1 MKKIKNLTSLIA
13 ISLVAISIFI
23 LSCDFKGVTD
33 DFEIV
38 INNSIFKQQVIVEL
52 FDPVNQANLEADNI
66 LKVEVLGRDADK
78 IVTDAGEK
86 VSTSKFSR
94 GAIALA
100 VNPNKNPTNEPV
112 EFILKITGTNY
123 LTTTIPVFL
132 SDTDSI
138 ATLSAN
144 LVNKLNTPK
153 GIDYIK
159 ETKNLVN
166 NTLTTN
172 VSIETSGTKAETKS
186 EVTIEAG
193 TIFQDANGNP
203 ISGTQIVSEIVNFN
217 SEDPESLASFPGG
230 FMPQQI
236 TDENGRIVEDAY
248 FETAGF
254 VSIDMQI
261 GNKEVKKFS
270 KPITIK
276 MQVAN
281 DYINPETG
289 SPIKAGDIIPIWSYS
304 KDDGTWDYHAK
315 GTVKLESGNF
325 VIEYTTTH
333 LSWYNLDYYGRRC
346 PTGGW
351 RYVNRR
357 WVLSGA
363 TKIDV
368 KMTGITRNNYFNLF
382 SDFVFAGTNQSVSSW
397 SGKSYTWFDGQ
408 SFNIY
413 NTPSRNIQMVVYSG
427 NSRYNRGVE
436 LYRSQ
441 SFNPCGGAV
450 TIDVTSIVS
459 KLPPPPVNVYVRY
472 KAKCNGK
479 VIEPT
484 IPLYMKD
491 PARGGY
497 WRYMGYV
504 YRGQII
510 LYGIQLNTP
519 YEFSTY
525 YRGKFYSQ
533 TISFDKTEYINDNY
547 QIPAELCNSL
557 F

>member
-1 MKKIKNLTSLIA
+1 MKKIKNIKSLIA
-13 ISLVAISIFI
+13 FSAIAISIFI

-33 DFEIV
+33 DFDIV

-78 IVTDAGEK
+78 IVTDAGEN

-112 EFILKITGTNY
+112 EFILKVTGTNY

-153 GIDYIK
+153 GVDYVK
-159 ETKNLVN
+159 ETKSLVN
-166 NTLTTN
+166 NTLPTN

-217 SEDPESLASFPGG
+217 SKDPESLASFPGG

-236 TDENGRIVEDAY
+236 TDENGQIVEDAY

-276 MQVAN
+276 MQVAA

-289 SPIKAGDIIPIWSYS
+289 SLIKVGDIIPIWSYS
-304 KDDGTWDYHAK
+304 KDDGTWEYHTK

-325 VIEYTTTH
+325 VVEYTTTH

-346 PTGGW
+346 PTGW

-357 WVLSGA
+357 WVFQGNNTS
-363 TKIDV
+363 ISIR
-368 KMTGITRNNYFNLF
+368 MNGISSNNSISLY
-382 SDFVFAGTNQSVSSW
+382 SDFVFAGTNQSVSYW
-397 SGKSYTWFDGQ
+397 SGKTYNWFDGQ
-408 SFNIY
+408 KFDLL
-413 NTPSRNIQMVVYSG
+413 NTPDRNLQMVVYSG
-427 NSRYNRGVE
+427 NSRYNRGIE
-436 LYRSQ
+436 LFRSQ
-441 SFNPCGGAV
+441 SFNPCGG
-450 TIDVTSIVS
+450 TINIDVSSIVS

-491 PARGGY
+491 PTRGY

-504 YRGQII
+504 YRGQIT
-510 LYGIQLNTP
+510 LRGIQLNTP

-525 YRGKFYSQ
+525 YRGKFYNQ
-533 TISFDKTEYINDNY
+533 TITFDKTEYINDNY
-547 QIPAELCNSL
+547 QIPTELCNSL

>member
-1 MKKIKNLTSLIA
+1 MKKIKNIKSLIA
-13 ISLVAISIFI
+13 FSAIAISIFI
-23 LSCDFKGVTD
+23 SSCDFKGVTD
-33 DFEIV
+33 DFDIV

-52 FDPVNQANLEADNI
+52 FDPVNQANLEGDNI
-66 LKVEVLGRDADK
+66 LKVEILGRDADK

-112 EFILKITGTNY
+112 EFILKVTGTNY

-132 SDTDSI
+132 SETDSI

-144 LVNKLNTPK
+144 LVNKLNTPN
-153 GIDYIK
+153 GIDYVK
-159 ETKNLVN
+159 ETRNLVN
-166 NTLTTN
+166 NTLTSN
-172 VSIETSGTKAETKS
+172 VSIETSGTKADTKS
-186 EVTIEAG
+186 EVIIEAG
-193 TIFQDANGNP
+193 TVFQDENGNA
-203 ISGTQIVSEIVNFN
+203 ISGTQIVSEIVNF
-217 SEDPESLASFPGG
+217 SADEPESLASFPGG

-236 TDENGRIVEDAY
+236 TDENGQIVEDAY

-261 GNKEVKKFS
+261 GTKEVKKFS

-281 DYINPETG
+281 DYLNPETG
-289 SPIKAGDIIPIWSYS
+289 SPIKVGDIIPIWSYS
-304 KDDGTWDYHAK
+304 KDDGTWDYHTK
-315 GTVKLESGNF
+315 GTVKLENSNF
-325 VIEYTTTH
+325 IVEYTTTH

-346 PTGGW
+346 TNTGWVYRNG
-351 RYVNRR
+351 R
-357 WVLSGA
+357 WNFLGN
-363 TKIDV
+363 TKINIT
-368 KMTGITRNNYFNLF
+368 MNGINRNNSVILY
-382 SDFVFAGTNQSVSSW
+382 SDFVFAGTNRSVSSW
-397 SGKSYTWFDGQ
+397 SGKSYSWYDGQ
-408 SFNIY
+408 NFDLL
-413 NTPSRNIQMVVYSG
+413 NTPDRNLQMVVYSG
-427 NSRYNRGVE
+427 QSRYRKGTE
-436 LYRSQ
+436 LYRSP
-441 SFNPCGGAV
+441 SFNPCGGNIN
-450 TIDVTSIVS
+450 IDVTSIVS
-459 KLPPPPVNVYVRY
+459 KLPPPPVNVFVSY

-491 PARGGY
+491 PTFGY
-497 WRYMGYV
+497 WRYIGYV
-504 YRGQII
+504 YRGSITI
-510 LYGIQLNTP
+510 RGIQLNTP
-519 YEFSTY
+519 YEFATY
-525 YRGKFYSQ
+525 YRGKFYNQ

>member
-1 MKKIKNLTSLIA
+1 MKKIKNPKSFIA
-13 ISLVAISIFI
+13 LSIVAISIFI

-33 DFEIV
+33 DFDIV
-38 INNSIFKQQVIVEL
+38 INNSIFKQQIVVEL

-94 GAIALA
+94 GAISLA
-100 VNPNKNPTNEPV
+100 VNPNKNATNEPI

-138 ATLSAN
+138 ATMSAN
-144 LVNKLNTPK
+144 LVNKLNTPQ
-153 GIDYIK
+153 GIDYVK
-159 ETKNLVN
+159 ESKTLVN
-166 NTLTTN
+166 NTLNTD
-172 VSIETSGTKAETKS
+172 VSIETTGAKAGTKS
-186 EVTIEAG
+186 EVRISSG
-193 TIFQDANGNP
+193 TVFQDENGNA
-203 ISGTQIVSEIVNFN
+203 ISGTQIVSEVVNF
-217 SEDPESLASFPGG
+217 SASDPESLASFPGG

-236 TDENGRIVEDAY
+236 TDENGEIVEDAY

-261 GNKEVKKFS
+261 GNKEVKRFS

-276 MQVAN
+276 MQVAD

-289 SPIKAGDIIPIWSYS
+289 SPIKVGDIIPIWSYS
-304 KDDGTWDYHAK
+304 KDDGKWDFHTK
-315 GTVKLESGNF
+315 GTVTLDNGNF
-325 VIEYTTTH
+325 VVAYTTTH

-346 PTGGW
+346 ANTGWVYRNG
-351 RYVNRR
+351 R
-357 WVLSGA
+357 WSFMGS
-363 TKIDV
+363 TKINV
-368 KMTGITRNNYFNLF
+368 TMNGVNSNNSIRLF
-382 SDFVFAGTNQSVSSW
+382 SDFVFAGTNRSVSYW
-397 SGKSYTWFDGQ
+397 SGKSYSWYNGQQFDLL
-408 SFNIY
+408 
-413 NTPSRNIQMVVYSG
+413 NTPNRNLQMVVYSG
-427 NSRYNRGVE
+427 QSRYRKGTE

-441 SFNPCGGAV
+441 SFNPCGGNV
-450 TIDVTSIVS
+450 NIDVTSIVA

-472 KAKCNGK
+472 TAKCNGK

-491 PARGGY
+491 PTYGY

-504 YRGQII
+504 YRGRITI
-510 LYGIQLNTP
+510 RGIQLNTP